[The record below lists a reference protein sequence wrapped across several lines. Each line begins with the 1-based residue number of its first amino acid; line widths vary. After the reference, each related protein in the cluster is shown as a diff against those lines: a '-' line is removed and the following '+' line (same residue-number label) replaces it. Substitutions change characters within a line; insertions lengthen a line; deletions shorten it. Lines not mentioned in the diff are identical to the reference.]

1 MKQYDSA
8 EIYETEINGET
19 YCFRYPDPQTR
30 NGGRTFS
37 GVAVA
42 WKKGSDDSFTVPF
55 YVKAD
60 EIDRTYFK
68 IIEGI
73 SAHVNG

>member
-8 EIYETEINGET
+8 EIYKTEVNGET

-30 NGGRTFS
+30 NSGKTFS

-42 WKKGSDDSFTVPF
+42 WKKDTDDRFTVPF
-55 YVKAD
+55 FVTAE

-73 SAHVNG
+73 EEHVNG